1 MVVTAHA
8 VQELRAGAQ
17 RAKNGEPQLHRLA
30 AFLDAVANLGRMTI
44 DEDDKGIRTVGIP
57 DAVEQGCRV
66 ARDLCRSPE

>member
-1 MVVTAHA
+1 MVVTAHE
-8 VQELRAGAQ
+8 VQELRTGAR
-17 RAKNGEPQLHRLA
+17 RAKTGEPQLHRLA
-30 AFLDAVANLGRMTI
+30 ALLTSLADLGRMAI